1 MAEEAQ
7 VIEETQVETETVDN
21 SDNEIANLS
30 KQITEIKQKLVD
42 ATEEAM
48 RRRKTNERLKSELE
62 TLQNKPVEQADNN
75 NEAILAQF
83 KSQYEEKE
91 KAHQSI
97 VNDLVK
103 KNAVNEL
110 KTALIAQN
118 IDPIGANLLLPFAE
132 SRFQIDEVGNIRI
145 MSSDLSKPLAGTGSD
160 GYATSAD
167 LAKELAASQEGQRL
181 VKDTGISGGGKPPA
195 SQGGNAGS
203 KTMPDAEFRKLSQKA
218 RWAFLNQG
226 GRPI

>member
-7 VIEETQVETETVDN
+7 VVEETQVETETVDN

-42 ATEEAM
+42 ANEESM
-48 RRRKTNERLKSELE
+48 RRRKTNERLKLE
-62 TLQNKPVEQADNN
+62 VEALQNKPVEQADNN
-75 NEAILAQF
+75 NEAIIAQI

-91 KAHQSI
+91 KTQQSI
-97 VNDLVK
+97 VKDLVK

-110 KTALIAQN
+110 KSALIEEN
-118 IDPIGANLLLPFAE
+118 IDAKGANLLRSVAE
-132 SRFQIDEVGNIRI
+132 SRFQIDEFGNIRI
-145 MSSDLSKPLAGTGSD
+145 MSSDLSKPLAGSGSD
-160 GYATSAD
+160 GYATVAD
-167 LAKELAASQEGQRL
+167 LAKELAASEEGQLL
-181 VKDTGISGGGKPPA
+181 VKDRGISGGGKPPV